1 VEYARIGVAVG
12 PRLFV
17 GRASCV
23 VLAAKE
29 LLLLFH
35 TRAVLNESW
44 TSTGILAG
52 DFILTAMMIL
62 TLSTTVMVMIEQAM
76 VSRGK
81 KGIR

>member
-1 VEYARIGVAVG
+1 MHALVQLSVQD
-12 PRLFV
+12 FSF

-23 VLAAKE
+23 VLAARE
-29 LLLLFH
+29 LFH